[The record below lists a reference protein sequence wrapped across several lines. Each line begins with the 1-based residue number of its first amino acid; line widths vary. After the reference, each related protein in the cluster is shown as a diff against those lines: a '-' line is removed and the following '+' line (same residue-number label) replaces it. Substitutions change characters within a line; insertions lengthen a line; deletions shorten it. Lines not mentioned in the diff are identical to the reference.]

1 MVAKASATSRRC
13 RRSAAAPHHPG
24 RPPGDRDAR
33 RAHAGRGW
41 PYAIVTPDGRTAI
54 AEATKGDEAV
64 VLTCQQLDVDPVRIK
79 GRDGTEPRSHGH
91 GMTESAGIEE
101 FRDLQLLIAYREDQL
116 TR

>member
-1 MVAKASATSRRC
+1 MTLGAPMPDAAGRTRSSRPT
-13 RRSAAAPHHPG
+13 AAPRSPR
-24 RPPGDRDAR
+24 RP
-33 RAHAGRGW
+33 
-41 PYAIVTPDGRTAI
+41 
-54 AEATKGDEAV
+54 KGDEAV

-91 GMTESAGIEE
+91 GMTESDCIEE